1 MKNWFYKF
9 MQGRNGV
16 NHFSRFLS
24 TLGMI
29 LLIISMFLKQ
39 NIFGNFI
46 LFFGLACVFYS
57 NFIIFSR
64 NKIQRAKENQDYLAL
79 RRKFLGFFS
88 KKKNKMK
95 NLKEYKYLKCP
106 NCKTEMKVP
115 RGKGKI
121 KIHCKNCGNDFIT
134 KS

>member
-64 NKIQRAKENQDYLAL
+64 NKVQRAKENQDYLAL

-121 KIHCKNCGNDFIT
+121 KVHCKNCGNDFIT

>member
-64 NKIQRAKENQDYLAL
+64 NKVQRAKENQDYLLL

-95 NLKEYKYLKCP
+95 NLKEFKYLKCP

-121 KIHCKNCGNDFIT
+121 KIHCKNCGNDFIE

>member
-64 NKIQRAKENQDYLAL
+64 NKVQRAKENQDYLAL

>member
-64 NKIQRAKENQDYLAL
+64 NRVQRAKENQDYLAL

-121 KIHCKNCGNDFIT
+121 KVHCKNCGNDFIT

>member
-9 MQGRNGV
+9 MQDRNGV

-64 NKIQRAKENQDYLAL
+64 NKVQRAKENQDYLAL

-121 KIHCKNCGNDFIT
+121 KVHCKNCGNDFIT